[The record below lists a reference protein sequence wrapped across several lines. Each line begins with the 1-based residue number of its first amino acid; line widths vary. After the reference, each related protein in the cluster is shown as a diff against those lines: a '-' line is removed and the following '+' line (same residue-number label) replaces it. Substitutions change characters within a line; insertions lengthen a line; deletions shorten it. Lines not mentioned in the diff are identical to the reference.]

1 MITTVMGK
9 KANFRYRDFLY
20 ILINFFY
27 STFRVPNGNGSGN
40 NKYMDEPKYMHAV
53 TTIGGGGVGAG
64 GGAGDEPKYTSC
76 QMDDHAIKQFSTT
89 NISVG
94 GGCHPDDGSGGGGGS
109 ADSMTVIKSEDG
121 VSHSYVLPPFL
132 H

>member
-1 MITTVMGK
+1 
-9 KANFRYRDFLY
+9 
-20 ILINFFY
+20 
-27 STFRVPNGNGSGN
+27 
-40 NKYMDEPKYMHAV
+40 MDEPKYMHAV
-53 TTIGGGGVGAG
+53 TTIG
-64 GGAGDEPKYTSC
+64 DEPKYTSSC

-94 GGCHPDDGSGGGGGS
+94 GGCHPDDGSGG